1 MRKKDA
7 RMLTYRFIESLKDL
21 EDISRSFAMS
31 SKIAVD
37 LEADSMFHFKEK
49 VCLIQMASDTHTV
62 VIDPLKI
69 PDMSCLAPVF
79 ADPSIRK
86 IFHGSDYDIRSL
98 NRDYGYDIHNLFDTE
113 LASRFLGVT
122 ETGLGS
128 VLEHRFN
135 VHLDKSYQ
143 KKDWSQRPLSP
154 EMIEYGA
161 RDVIHLLSLADI
173 LDSELKEKKRDEWVK
188 EECELLSRVRCPDAH
203 GEALFLRIKG
213 AGRLDRLSLAILERL
228 LSFRMTIAEKKDK
241 PLFKV
246 ISNSALLDIAKLRIK
261 TQDELRRTK
270 ILSDRQVDSFGEE
283 IITQIRLAC
292 ETPEDSLPVYPRQK
306 KPMIRPEVPKR
317 IDRLKAWRDNV
328 AKDLCIDPPILLN
341 KALLTEIAMK
351 NPLTVEELDQ
361 LHGLKNWQKREFGEK
376 IVSLLARSSASK
388 CKTNS
393 AKKD

>member
-1 MRKKDA
+1 
-7 RMLTYRFIESLKDL
+7 MLSYRFIESLNDL
-21 EDISRSFAMS
+21 EDVSRSFAMS

-37 LEADSMFHFKEK
+37 LEADSMFHFREK
-49 VCLIQMASDTHTV
+49 VCLIQMASETHTV

-113 LASRFLGVT
+113 LASRFLGIT

-128 VLEHRFN
+128 VLENRFN
-135 VHLDKSYQ
+135 VHLDKSFQ

-173 LDSELKEKKRDEWVK
+173 LDSELREKKRDEWVR
-188 EECELLSRVRCPDAH
+188 EECELLSRVRCPGTN
-203 GEALFLRIKG
+203 GEPLFLRVKG

-228 LSFRMTIAEKKDK
+228 LAFRMTVAEKKDK

-246 ISNSALLDIAKLRIK
+246 ISNSALIDISKLRIK

-283 IITQIRLAC
+283 IITQIRIAC
-292 ETPEDSLPVYPRQK
+292 DTPEDQWPAYPRQK
-306 KPMIRPEVPKR
+306 KPLIRPEVPKR
-317 IDRLKAWRDNV
+317 IDRLKAWRDSV
-328 AKDLCIDPPILLN
+328 ARDLCIDPPILLN
-341 KALLTEIAMK
+341 KALMTEIAMK
-351 NPLTVEELDQ
+351 NPGSMDELSQ
-361 LHGLKNWQKREFGEK
+361 LQGLKNWQRREFGEK
-376 IVSLLARSSASK
+376 IVSLLTRNGASR
-388 CKTNS
+388 
-393 AKKD
+393 AKSNTGKKE